1 MTHARESRLGGRSQ
15 AAKVAFLGAESSIQ
29 AAAPDGTDTR
39 PRCAGCGHVLTAP
52 RSVARAFGPVCW
64 LRTARG
70 QLDARRDAAGR
81 SLGRLARRVA
91 RLDVAGLA
99 LVAAA
104 LDDTEDA
111 LDHIAGGA
119 R

>member
-1 MTHARESRLGGRSQ
+1 MTPNKQTRPAGDRTGQ
-15 AAKVAFLGAESSIQ
+15 KAFRGAEAILPD
-29 AAAPDGTDTR
+29 ATPDGTDPR

-52 RSVARAFGPVCW
+52 RSVARAFGPVGW

-70 QLDARRDAAGR
+70 QLDARRDATGR

-104 LDDTEDA
+104 LDDAVDA
-111 LDHIAGGA
+111 LDHMAGGA

>member
-1 MTHARESRLGGRSQ
+1 MTPRESRLGRTQ
-15 AAKVAFLGAESSIQ
+15 AAEAFPGADTIL
-29 AAAPDGTDTR
+29 PDAGANGTDTR

-70 QLDARRDAAGR
+70 QLDARRDATGR

-104 LDDTEDA
+104 LDDAVDA
-111 LDHIAGGA
+111 LDHMAGGA

>member
-1 MTHARESRLGGRSQ
+1 MTTWNGAPGITEG
-15 AAKVAFLGAESSIQ
+15 AASSL
-29 AAAPDGTDTR
+29 AATPNDTPKGYPFTNDTR

-104 LDDTEDA
+104 LDDAVDA